1 MKTTMKT
8 ITRAVT
14 LAVAG
19 FGMASANAATI
30 GSTDVKYTGYI
41 KVDGIYSDYSNG
53 EGHPLNRDF
62 YVPSTIA
69 VGASDDDIGGR
80 FDGHARQSRFRLTTN
95 TPVDGG
101 DSITGVLEFDFMVTK
116 GDYDNERI
124 SNSYLPR
131 MRHAFLKYK
140 NWLVGQTW
148 TTFMDVGALPE
159 SLDFIGTTD
168 GITFGRQVMVR
179 YSQNGFDFALENPET
194 TVVGVGATDDNSV
207 PDIIGSY
214 THKADWGHVKVAGI
228 FRQLSYNVNVTDDS
242 GSIIGNIDASDT
254 GMGISITSKVKLS
267 DTDDL
272 RFTFFT
278 GSGLGRYA
286 ALNAAQ
292 GAVYNEETGSL
303 DAIDS
308 TGYGVAYRHMWTDKA
323 RTSIMFSAFDADA
336 EQVTE
341 VTMGD
346 YTDKTYSAR
355 VNYIYSMTKTVTV
368 GAEYAYAKRETDAGL
383 EGDMSRVQFSA
394 KYAF

>member
-1 MKTTMKT
+1 MKHTLKKVTG
-8 ITRAVT
+8 AVT
-14 LAVAG
+14 LALTG
-19 FGMASANAATI
+19 LTMASANAASL
-30 GSTDVKYTGYI
+30 GSTEVKYTGYI

-69 VGASDDDIGGR
+69 VGSADDDISGR
-80 FDGHARQSRFRLTTN
+80 FDAHARQSRFRLTTN
-95 TPVDGG
+95 TPVDGD

-179 YSQNGFDFALENPET
+179 YTHGGLEVALENPET

-207 PDIIGSY
+207 PDIIAAY
-214 THKADWGHVKVAGI
+214 TMKQDWGHVKVAGI
-228 FRQLSYNVNVTDDS
+228 FRQLAYNVGD
-242 GSIIGNIDASDT
+242 IDASDT
-254 GMGISITSKVKLS
+254 GAGVSVTGKVKVS
-267 DTDDL
+267 DTDDI

-278 GSGLGRYA
+278 GTGLGHYA

-292 GAVYNEETGSL
+292 GAVYNDQTGELSSI
-303 DAIDS
+303 AS

-323 RTSIMFSAFDADA
+323 RSSIMFSAFDADA
-336 EQVTE
+336 DEVTK

-346 YTDKTYSAR
+346 YTEKTYSAR
-355 VNYIYSMTKTVTV
+355 VNYIYSMSKTMTV

>member
-8 ITRAVT
+8 ITRAVS

-19 FGMASANAATI
+19 FAMASANAATI
-30 GSTDVKYTGYI
+30 GSTDVKFTGYV
-41 KVDGIYSDYSNG
+41 KADGIYSDYSNG

-69 VGASDDDIGGR
+69 VGAADDDIGGR
-80 FDGHARQSRFRLTTN
+80 FDGHVRQSRFRFTTN
-95 TPVDGG
+95 TPVSDS

-131 MRHAFLKYK
+131 LRHAFLKYK

-168 GITFGRQVMVR
+168 GVTFARQTMVR

-207 PDIIGSY
+207 PDVIAAY
-214 THKADWGHVKVAGI
+214 TMKSDWGHFKVAGL
-228 FRQLSYNVNVTDDS
+228 FRQLSYEVD
-242 GSIIGNIDASDT
+242 GIDASDT
-254 GMGISITSKVKLS
+254 GMGISLTSKIKIG
-267 DTDDL
+267 DTDDIRL
-272 RFTFFT
+272 SFYT
-278 GSGLGRYA
+278 GSGIGRYA

-292 GAVYNEETGSL
+292 GAVYNPENGSL
-303 DAIDS
+303 DAVDS
-308 TGYGVAYRHMWTDKA
+308 TGYAIAYRHMWTDKA
-323 RTSIMFSAFDADA
+323 RSSVMFSAFDADA
-336 EQVTE
+336 EQITS

-355 VNYIYSMTKTVTV
+355 VNYIYSVSKTMTV
-368 GAEYAYAKRETDAGL
+368 GAEYAYAKRETEAGL
-383 EGDMSRVQFSA
+383 EGDMSRLQFSA